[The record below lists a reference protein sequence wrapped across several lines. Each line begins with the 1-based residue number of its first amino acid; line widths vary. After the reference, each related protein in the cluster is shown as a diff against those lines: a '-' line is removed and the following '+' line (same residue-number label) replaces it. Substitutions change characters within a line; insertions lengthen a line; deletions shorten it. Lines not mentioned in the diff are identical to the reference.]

1 MFISTTHNNLIDNR
15 IKNLEAQNKILEMRV
30 LSLREIVDN
39 LLALQPFA
47 KINTPKKD
55 RKSHN
60 WSEEKRAAQS
70 ARMKAKW
77 LEKRAAKEQGAAS

>member
-1 MFISTTHNNLIDNR
+1 MFISSTHKNLIDNR
-15 IKNLEAQNKILEMRV
+15 IKNLEAQNKMLEIRV
-30 LSLREIVDN
+30 LSLMENVDS

-47 KINTPKKD
+47 KINTPKKE
-55 RKSHN
+55 RKAHN

-77 LEKRAAKEQGAAS
+77 IEKKAAEKQGAAA